1 MGMKELFQK
10 QCREQ
15 KEQLERSLADIIE
28 VISLIETGVKQYP
41 ENTAIEL
48 ATHYRGLLKE
58 AQQTKKTC
66 ERKIAE
72 LTGKIDHSP
81 FT

>member
-1 MGMKELFQK
+1 MTMGMKDLFQK

-28 VISLIETGVKQYP
+28 VISLIEAGVKQYP
-41 ENTAIEL
+41 ENTEIEL

-58 AQQTKKTC
+58 AKLTRETC

-72 LTGKIDHSP
+72 LVKKIDQ
-81 FT
+81 